1 MPPVGTNTSTT
12 PSTRNSLSPAN
23 AAANTTT
30 TSNKRYGDR
39 LSVYEYK
46 EATPAN
52 RHSLQSPTQL
62 SHSINDLSPA
72 NEKDVE
78 ILVPSMQRRHHGSH
92 DHLTTADSTAII
104 DKTDVA
110 SQEQDVRVNEDEFG
124 GVQETPAEHAV
135 HVAEDMRKELTQL
148 YFKRW
153 IILGVRL
160 LSQSLFIC
168 SFN

>member
-1 MPPVGTNTSTT
+1 MPPVGTTTSTT
-12 PSTRNSLSPAN
+12 PTTRNSLSPA
-23 AAANTTT
+23 ANTTA
-30 TSNKRYGDR
+30 SNKRYGDR

-46 EATPAN
+46 EVTPAN

-72 NEKDVE
+72 SEKDVE

-92 DHLTTADSTAII
+92 DHLTTADNTAII

-110 SQEQDVRVNEDEFG
+110 SQEQDVRVNEDELG

-135 HVAEDMRKELTQL
+135 HVAEEMRKELTQL

-160 LSQSLFIC
+160 NLFIC